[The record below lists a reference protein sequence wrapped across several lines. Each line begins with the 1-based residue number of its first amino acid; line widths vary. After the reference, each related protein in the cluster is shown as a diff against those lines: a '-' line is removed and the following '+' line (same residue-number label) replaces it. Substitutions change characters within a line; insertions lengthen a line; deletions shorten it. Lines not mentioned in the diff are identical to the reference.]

1 VPFSW
6 VANFLGEKITHLG
19 ESFSN
24 AKQPIHSPH
33 PHHSFLELSHFR
45 LHSTLLSQSLRPGI
59 NTGSCPQLPSLPHTH
74 PVTLILSCVAPCG
87 VVGLL
92 SGTVSKKLSFLSSDL
107 LTLLYLKIST
117 NELTLNQEHNPW
129 NFSISQFQES
139 MWI

>member
-1 VPFSW
+1 
-6 VANFLGEKITHLG
+6 
-19 ESFSN
+19 
-24 AKQPIHSPH
+24 
-33 PHHSFLELSHFR
+33 
-45 LHSTLLSQSLRPGI
+45 
-59 NTGSCPQLPSLPHTH
+59 
-74 PVTLILSCVAPCG
+74 